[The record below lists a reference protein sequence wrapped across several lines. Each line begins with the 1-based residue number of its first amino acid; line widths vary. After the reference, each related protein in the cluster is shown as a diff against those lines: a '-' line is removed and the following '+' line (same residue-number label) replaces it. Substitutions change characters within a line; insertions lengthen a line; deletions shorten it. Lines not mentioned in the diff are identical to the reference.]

1 MRAGP
6 LARRLTAAFLLAALP
21 FWPRPITAQGEPETL
36 NRGEFREAFTTT
48 DGTRLSL
55 EALRG
60 KVVLLDFWATWCAP
74 CLAEL
79 PRLRRLH
86 EELSASGLVIIGV
99 SLDGIE
105 PRRFRSWTRRNGVA
119 WPQVRDGRSYQGALA
134 RAFDVEELPA
144 TALFGRDGR
153 LAARDLRGE
162 PLEAAI
168 RRLLAGVG
176 RD

>member
-1 MRAGP
+1 VRAAR
-6 LARRLTAAFLLAALP
+6 LARRLTAAFVVAALP
-21 FWPRPITAQGEPETL
+21 FWPQPITAQGATAPVHRDT
-36 NRGEFREAFTTT
+36 FVTT

-55 EALRG
+55 DALRG

-74 CLAEL
+74 CLVEL

-86 EELSASGLVIIGV
+86 GELGASGLVIVGV
-99 SLDGIE
+99 SLDATE
-105 PRRFRSWTRRNGVA
+105 PRRFASWTRRHDIT
-119 WPQVRDGRSYQGALA
+119 WPQVRDGRGYNGALA
-134 RAFDVEELPA
+134 RAFDVEELPS
-144 TALFGRDGR
+144 TALFDRDGR

>member
-6 LARRLTAAFLLAALP
+6 LARRLTAAFLFVALS
-21 FWPRPITAQGEPETL
+21 FWPRPLAAQDHPGTL
-36 NRGEFREAFTTT
+36 PRGEFTTT

-55 EALRG
+55 EGLRG

-86 EELSASGLVIIGV
+86 EELGPSGLVIVGV
-99 SLDGIE
+99 SLDAIDA
-105 PRRFRSWTRRNGVA
+105 RRFASWTRRNRVT

-134 RAFDVEELPA
+134 RAFEIEELPA
-144 TALFGRDGR
+144 TVLFGRDGR

-162 PLEAAI
+162 PLETTI
-168 RRLLAGVG
+168 RGLLAGVG

>member
-1 MRAGP
+1 MRASRLG
-6 LARRLTAAFLLAALP
+6 RRLTATFVLAALP
-21 FWPRPITAQGEPETL
+21 FWPEPITAQDQPGKL
-36 NRGEFREAFTTT
+36 NREEFTTT
-48 DGTRLSL
+48 DGTRMSL
-55 EALRG
+55 EGLRG

-86 EELSASGLVIIGV
+86 EELGASGLVIVGV

-105 PRRFRSWTRRNGVA
+105 PRRFASWTRRNGVS
-119 WPQVRDGRSYQGALA
+119 WPQVRDGRSYNGALA
-134 RAFDVEELPA
+134 RAFSVEELPA
-144 TALFGRDGR
+144 TVLFDRDGR

-162 PLEAAI
+162 RLEAAI
-168 RRLLAGVG
+168 RALLAGVG